1 MIVVISLAGV
11 MLFAAACLVV
21 WRMMTGPS
29 PLDRIVAS
37 DVLVGIVIAAVGLYS
52 VLARNST
59 GLPIL
64 LGLSLVGFSGAVGV
78 ARLIASPSTVRRRFD
93 RRQARQEEDSDDA

>member
-1 MIVVISLAGV
+1 MIWVIGAAGV
-11 MLFAAACLVV
+11 MLFAAACLVL
-21 WRMMTGPS
+21 WRIVVGPS
-29 PLDRIVAS
+29 ALDRIVAS
-37 DVLVGIVIAAVGLYS
+37 DVMVGIVIAVVGLYS
-52 VLARNST
+52 VIARNAT

-78 ARLIASPSTVRRRFD
+78 ARLISSPSTIQRRFD